1 MPTQVQFRR
10 GSGSQNNS
18 FTGGAGE
25 VTVNTDNNAL
35 RVHNGSTS
43 GGFELARAD
52 LSNVSGIGSVSISGI
67 STVGSLSI
75 GSTEVIS
82 GARQLKNI
90 TSLDATTT
98 ATIESAVSA
107 APNDFTSLNISG
119 IGTIAVGTVTN
130 LTGTAATIT
139 TLRSTTIN
147 ADTGNIVTG
156 VTTNFTS
163 TNGTV
168 TNLTGTAG
176 TITTLRSTTGNFT
189 TGNIVTG
196 VTTNFTSTNG
206 SVTNLTG
213 TAATITTLN
222 STILTVSGISTFAQ
236 SVAFVGIVTFYNN
249 IDLQD
254 NDKIVLGDGNDFEI
268 FHDGSSSRIVDNGGG
283 GLELVGD
290 PNVTIFHSA
299 AGIST
304 FGSAAVNIAGGTH
317 IGVAGITTIP
327 EIKVGAAVTAG
338 SYGINIAG
346 GTHIGVA
353 GITTVQQIKV
363 GAAMT
368 ASDSGIQF
376 SGGTAIGVAAGIIT
390 APNGFSSGIGTAVKI
405 TVSGNTITFTVGAG
419 TTTLTLQ

>member
-43 GGFELARAD
+43 GGFELAKAD

-163 TNGTV
+163 TNG
-168 TNLTGTAG
+168 A
-176 TITTLRSTTGNFT
+176 I
-189 TGNIVTG
+189 
-196 VTTNFTSTNG
+196 
-206 SVTNLTG
+206 TNLTG
-213 TAATITTLN
+213 TAATITTLD
-222 STILTVSGISTFAQ
+222 STILTVSGIATFAQ

-254 NDKIVLGDGNDFEI
+254 NDKIVLGTGDDFEI

-338 SYGINIAG
+338 SYGINVAG

-368 ASDSGIQF
+368 ASASGIQF

-390 APNGFSSGIGTAVKI
+390 APNGFTSGIGTAVKI